1 MANAGTGAVKI
12 IDNDND
18 VVTVTNN
25 KLDVN
30 ATLVAG
36 ASIDIGDVEV
46 TGHSSIGNKRNTDV
60 DSSSNEQ
67 FTTDDTPCKHVDL
80 MEATSNTGIIYVGG
94 SSCTASNSVAL
105 YPGDVYSM
113 DISNLN
119 LIYVMASVDNQTVMA
134 TYFN

>member
-1 MANAGTGAVKI
+1 MA
-12 IDNDND
+12 
-18 VVTVTNN
+18 
-25 KLDVN
+25 
-30 ATLVAG
+30 
-36 ASIDIGDVEV
+36 
-46 TGHSSIGNKRNTDV
+46 
-60 DSSSNEQ
+60 
-67 FTTDDTPCKHVDL
+67 
-80 MEATSNTGIIYVGG
+80 ATSNTGIIYVGG